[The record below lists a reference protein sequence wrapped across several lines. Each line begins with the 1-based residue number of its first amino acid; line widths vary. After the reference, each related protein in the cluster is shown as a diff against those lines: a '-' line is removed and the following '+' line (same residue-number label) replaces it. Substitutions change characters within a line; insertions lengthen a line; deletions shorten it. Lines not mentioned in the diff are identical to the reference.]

1 MSEFKIGDKVWVS
14 NQTHHGSNDISPNE
28 PWPFAAE
35 VDYVFTGADE
45 VDGSDYGSEYGI
57 VQVVDS
63 TGEVW
68 LVFPEMLSPV
78 RDSATKITET
88 LDGIRDLLLEKNRA
102 YGDSALDP
110 VRVFSRANTVEQI
123 KVRIDDK
130 ISRLARGADTDKVP
144 EDTVRDL
151 IGYCVLLLIAEEEN
165 DYD

>member
-1 MSEFKIGDKVWVS
+1 MTKFTIGDEVWVS
-14 NQTHHGSNDISPNE
+14 NQTHHGSNDISPNG
-28 PWPFAAE
+28 PWPFRAV
-35 VDYVFTGADE
+35 VDTFFTEEDE
-45 VDGSDYGSEYGI
+45 VDGSDYGSEYGT

-63 TGEVW
+63 TGDAW

-151 IGYCVLLLIAEEEN
+151 IGYLIILLIAEDAN
-165 DYD
+165 G